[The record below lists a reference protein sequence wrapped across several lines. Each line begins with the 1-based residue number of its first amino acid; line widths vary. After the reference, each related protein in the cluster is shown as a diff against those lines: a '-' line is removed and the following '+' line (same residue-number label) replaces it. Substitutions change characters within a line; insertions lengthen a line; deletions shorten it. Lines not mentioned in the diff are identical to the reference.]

1 MREHGMDGFGSIGT
15 STWDVSDGGD
25 GDSVGCY
32 DEFVG
37 GADVGDDRSRY
48 GDRVRNLVGMFIVDM
63 FFFEWLVVGAGASV
77 GKASVG
83 WSSGE

>member
-1 MREHGMDGFGSIGT
+1 MCGCRGKGDSNCQLWRCSIRESVMGGSGGIGMGT
-15 STWDVSDGGD
+15 LYVSNGGD

-63 FFFEWLVVGAGASV
+63 FFFE
-77 GKASVG
+77 
-83 WSSGE
+83 